1 MPTCGIDFWPQ
12 PGGGVMP
19 QNELQVGELMER
31 VCRLFHLHEGRMQ
44 GTGQQGTIGAA
55 NAFMTGDPNPPDP

>member
-1 MPTCGIDFWPQ
+1 
-12 PGGGVMP
+12 MP

-44 GTGQQGTIGAA
+44 GTGQQGAIGAA